1 MWGYINKKKFQH
13 FFFVRTKNKLHETE
27 RIEEKRMGWVLT
39 RIEENKINVLV
50 ILWQSWNGVSLCLH
64 TSFQTN
70 YAQPAIAV
78 VLFLCFFF
86 SHNII
91 LITLSSLTI
100 PSSLVEK
107 TQFAL
112 SGFSNFQISQNIIK
126 YQIYLNK
133 ESIRNETKEMTIMQ
147 GALVF
152 VLFNL
157 NSFTRLTP
165 YLQCDVRIN

>member
-1 MWGYINKKKFQH
+1 MSTH
-13 FFFVRTKNKLHETE
+13 FFPNQLRTTCNC
-27 RIEEKRMGWVLT
+27 RC
-39 RIEENKINVLV
+39 
-50 ILWQSWNGVSLCLH
+50 SFSL
-64 TSFQTN
+64 
-70 YAQPAIAV
+70 
-78 VLFLCFFF
+78 FFF

>member
-1 MWGYINKKKFQH
+1 MFWLFFDRVEMECHYVYTLLSKPTTHNLQLPLF
-13 FFFVRTKNKLHETE
+13 FFFV
-27 RIEEKRMGWVLT
+27 
-39 RIEENKINVLV
+39 
-50 ILWQSWNGVSLCLH
+50 
-64 TSFQTN
+64 
-70 YAQPAIAV
+70 
-78 VLFLCFFF
+78 FFF
-86 SHNII
+86 SQYNSDY
-91 LITLSSLTI
+91 LIFFDHPIVSCWENTVCSIRLLKFPNLS
-100 PSSLVEK
+100 K
-107 TQFAL
+107 
-112 SGFSNFQISQNIIK
+112 NIIK

>member
-1 MWGYINKKKFQH
+1 MFWLFFDRVEMECHYVYTLLSKPTTHNLQLPLF
-13 FFFVRTKNKLHETE
+13 FFFV
-27 RIEEKRMGWVLT
+27 
-39 RIEENKINVLV
+39 
-50 ILWQSWNGVSLCLH
+50 
-64 TSFQTN
+64 
-70 YAQPAIAV
+70 
-78 VLFLCFFF
+78 FFF